1 MGSDSLTTMMKI
13 AVLAS
18 LVSLTCAQQAIQ
30 PASTQVLQFI
40 DQNGDSIPV
49 RPVGQQQQFQAA
61 PQQLQQFA
69 PQQQQQFAPQQ
80 QQQQF
85 AAVPRQQQQSFA
97 PQPPQQQFQAQPQ
110 HPIPTH
116 LLQARPNEAAHHR
129 NAAAQQQQLIALQRQ
144 AFSPHQLEAQ
154 QEFDSRP
161 PPEFLPLDNM
171 ASFAQQPAGQ
181 QFNQLPAPVPQ
192 QRRPAPQPRPAAQ
205 QFSQFPAT
213 GAAPQARPAPQQRRP
228 APQQRRPAP
237 QPVRAE
243 PGSVNDDLG
252 QIIVESE
259 QYVHDPTGDN
269 TLSRFQLFQQRKK
282 QEAAASAAGQ
292 SA

>member
-80 QQQQF
+80 QQRFVPQQQQTLFNPQNQQQIFNPIPPRQQFAPQQQQQQF

-144 AFSPHQLEAQ
+144 HFSPHQLEAQ
-154 QEFDSRP
+154 QEFDNRP
-161 PPEFLPLDNM
+161 APEFLPLDNM
-171 ASFAQQPAGQ
+171 PSFAQQPAGQ
-181 QFNQLPAPVPQ
+181 QFTQL
-192 QRRPAPQPRPAAQ
+192 
-205 QFSQFPAT
+205 
-213 GAAPQARPAPQQRRP
+213 
-228 APQQRRPAP
+228 
-237 QPVRAE
+237 
-243 PGSVNDDLG
+243 
-252 QIIVESE
+252 
-259 QYVHDPTGDN
+259 
-269 TLSRFQLFQQRKK
+269 
-282 QEAAASAAGQ
+282 
-292 SA
+292 

>member
-1 MGSDSLTTMMKI
+1 MG
-13 AVLAS
+13 A
-18 LVSLTCAQQAIQ
+18 
-30 PASTQVLQFI
+30 
-40 DQNGDSIPV
+40 
-49 RPVGQQQQFQAA
+49 
-61 PQQLQQFA
+61 
-69 PQQQQQFAPQQ
+69 
-80 QQQQF
+80 
-85 AAVPRQQQQSFA
+85 
-97 PQPPQQQFQAQPQ
+97 
-110 HPIPTH
+110 
-116 LLQARPNEAAHHR
+116 
-129 NAAAQQQQLIALQRQ
+129 
-144 AFSPHQLEAQ
+144 
-154 QEFDSRP
+154 
-161 PPEFLPLDNM
+161 PEFLPLDNM
-171 ASFAQQPAGQ
+171 PSFAQQPAGQ
-181 QFNQLPAPVPQ
+181 QFTQLPAPVPQ
-192 QRRPAPQPRPAAQ
+192 QRRPAPQPRPAQQQRRPVPQPRPAAQ

-213 GAAPQARPAPQQRRP
+213 GAAPQART